1 MANPNPNPN
10 ANPGQADRRDDVHAL
25 GALGAVPALLNDAPL
40 LAIFGV
46 VYKQVRVRVRVRVR
60 VS

>member
-46 VYKQVRVRVRVRVR
+46 VYKQVRVRVRV
-60 VS
+60 S